1 VLQQL
6 VNGLTLGVVYALI
19 GMGFSMVWATARTMN
34 FAYGATY
41 TLGAYLLYV
50 VFTKW
55 LETDTLQ
62 LLPLLLVFAVTA
74 LVGVGLGYGMDRAIF
89 RPLRENELAPF
100 FASLGVA
107 IALENLFTVV
117 FGGRPS
123 TVAASA
129 STAFYDIGS
138 VRFTTAQ
145 LIVLGASLVLMF
157 GLQAVVARTSLGRAM
172 RATAW
177 SRSTA
182 RLMGIDPD
190 RIIAVVFV
198 VATVLALWAG
208 VFVALFY
215 GTVTPYMGSEVLI
228 KGLAAA
234 ILGGFG
240 YLPGA
245 IAGGLLV
252 GLLEAFGAQLTTSG
266 NWPDVIAY
274 GVLILVILVRPQGMF
289 SGKGVVT

>member
-50 VFTKW
+50 VLTRW
-55 LETDTLQ
+55 LGTSSFSIA
-62 LLPLLLVFAVTA
+62 PLLLAFLVTGV
-74 LVGVGLGYGMDRAIF
+74 VGVALGYGMDRAIF

-123 TVAASA
+123 TVTASA

-138 VRFTTAQ
+138 VRVTTAQ
-145 LIVLGASLVLMF
+145 LVVLGASLVLMAA
-157 GLQAVVARTSLGRAM
+157 LQAVVSRTSLGRAM

-190 RIIAVVFV
+190 RIIAIVFI

-208 VFVALFY
+208 LFVALFY

-252 GLLEAFGAQLTTSG
+252 GLLEAGGAQLTTSG
-266 NWPDVIAY
+266 NWPDVMAY
-274 GVLILVILVRPQGMF
+274 GVLILLILFRPQGMF
-289 SGKGVVT
+289 SGKGVVA

>member
-1 VLQQL
+1 MLQQL

-50 VFTKW
+50 VFSEW
-55 LETDTLQ
+55 LGESTLSVG
-62 LLPLLLVFAVTA
+62 PLLLAFGVCAA
-74 LVGVGLGYGMDRAIF
+74 VGVALGYGMERAIF

-107 IALENLFTVV
+107 LALENLFTVI
-117 FGGRPS
+117 FGGRPTTL
-123 TVAASA
+123 TVSAATS
-129 STAFYDIGS
+129 FYDVGS
-138 VRFTTAQ
+138 VRFTAAQ
-145 LIVLGASLVLMF
+145 LIVLGTSLALVVA
-157 GLQAVVARTSLGRAM
+157 LQAVVARTSLGRAM

-182 RLMGIDPD
+182 RLMGVDPD
-190 RIIAVVFV
+190 RIIAIVFV
-198 VATVLALWAG
+198 VAAVLAMWAG
-208 VFVALFY
+208 VFVGLFY
-215 GTVTPYMGSEVLI
+215 GTMTPYMGSEVLI

-240 YLPGA
+240 FIPGEIGRA
-245 IAGGLLV
+245 HV
-252 GLLEAFGAQLTTSG
+252 
-266 NWPDVIAY
+266 
-274 GVLILVILVRPQGMF
+274 
-289 SGKGVVT
+289 